1 MDEMKTKILLVDD
14 NVVNIK
20 VLAKYLAKENYEVI
34 ISDSG
39 EDAIEKYKACLP
51 DIVLMDIMMSGMNG
65 LEATAIIKKL
75 ANDKWVPVIF
85 MSALASDED
94 KIKGLDVGG
103 DDYITKPI
111 EFSILRAKLKAIQRI
126 SEIQNKLSE
135 TTQQL
140 QQYKQAEEIEQQMAY
155 ELLESLFDTGELS
168 GKYFHVWHVPT
179 TRFSGDLI
187 IAEKQTDD
195 RLYILHADSTGHGL
209 TAALPLLPVSQT
221 FYHMARKGYSIG
233 FIARRM
239 NEQLKSIMPINRFVA
254 MTLLLVDFKNNLV
267 EVWNG
272 GNPPVL
278 VINKENK
285 VIKSIKST
293 HLALG
298 ILPDDE
304 FDMTTEFAINDCE
317 KVVVLYSDGLVEAE
331 NAEGKIFDDSMLISC
346 LEEDTSAIKIRDNIV
361 DAVTKHLD
369 GGKAHDDMSLVVLD
383 TIKPETKINV

>member
-1 MDEMKTKILLVDD
+1 MDEKKITILLVDD

-20 VLAKYLAKENYEVI
+20 VLAKYLTKENYEVI

-39 EDAIEKYKACLP
+39 EDAIEKYKTCLP
-51 DIVLMDIMMSGMNG
+51 DIILMDIMMSGMNG

-111 EFSILRAKLKAIQRI
+111 EFSILRAKLKAVQRV
-126 SEIQNKLSE
+126 SEIQNKLSDTMIE
-135 TTQQL
+135 L
-140 QQYKQAEEIEQQMAY
+140 QQYKQAEEMEQQMAY
-155 ELLESLFDTGELS
+155 ELLESLFDTGELE
-168 GKYFHVWHVPT
+168 GKYFHIWHVPT

-187 IAEKQTDD
+187 IAEKQSDD

-209 TAALPLLPVSQT
+209 TAALPLIPVSQT
-221 FYHMARKGYSIG
+221 FYRMARKGYSIG
-233 FIARRM
+233 YIARRM

-254 MTLLLVDFKNNLV
+254 MTLLLVDLKNNLV

-278 VINKENK
+278 VMNNDNK
-285 VIKSIKST
+285 VLNMIKST

-298 ILPDDE
+298 ILPDDK
-304 FDMTTEFAINDCE
+304 FDMTTEFAVGEDD
-317 KVVVLYSDGLVEAE
+317 KTVLLYSDGLVEAE
-331 NAEGKIFDDSMLISC
+331 NADGKIFNDSMLISC
-346 LEEDTSAIKIRDNIV
+346 LAEETSALRIRDEIIT
-361 DAVTKHLD
+361 AVTNHLD
-369 GGKAHDDMSLVVLD
+369 GEKAHDDISLVVLN
-383 TIKPETKINV
+383 TINSETNV

>member
-1 MDEMKTKILLVDD
+1 MEEKKIKILLVDD

-39 EDAIEKYKACLP
+39 EDSIEKYKSCSP
-51 DIVLMDIMMSGMNG
+51 DIILMDIMMSGMNG

-111 EFSILRAKLKAIQRI
+111 EFSILRAKLKAVQRV
-126 SEIQNKLSE
+126 SEIQNKLSDTMVE
-135 TTQQL
+135 L

-155 ELLESLFDTGELS
+155 ELLESLFDTGELE
-168 GKYFHVWHVPT
+168 GKYFHIWHVPT
-179 TRFSGDLI
+179 ARFSGDLI
-187 IAEKQTDD
+187 IAEKQSDE

-254 MTLLLVDFKNNLV
+254 VTLLLVDFKNNLV

-278 VINKENK
+278 IMDSENK
-285 VIKSIKST
+285 IMKTIAST

-298 ILPDDE
+298 ILPDDK
-304 FDMTTEFAINDCE
+304 FDMTTEFALGESN
-317 KVVVLYSDGLVEAE
+317 KTVLLYSDGLVEAE
-331 NAEGKIFDDSMLISC
+331 NIDGNVFDDEKLLAC
-346 LEEDTSAIKIRDNIV
+346 LGDDTSALRIRDDIV
-361 DAVTKHLD
+361 EAVTKHLS
-369 GGKAHDDMSLVVLD
+369 GEKAHDDMSLVVLN
-383 TIKPETKINV
+383 TNYSGN